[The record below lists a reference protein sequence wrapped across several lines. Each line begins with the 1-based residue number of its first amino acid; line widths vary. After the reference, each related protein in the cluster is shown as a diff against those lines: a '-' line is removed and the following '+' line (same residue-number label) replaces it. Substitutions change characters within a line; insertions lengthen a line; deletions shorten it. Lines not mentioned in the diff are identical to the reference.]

1 MFSDRN
7 STKPFSNSNVNIVNR
22 TVNNNVFIIRRSTKR
37 KVEDCTGGG
46 WKRVRRYGNNVV
58 IGTGRQVA
66 CCICRAVS
74 DACNYENCC
83 SDFVLPKE
91 MFIKEAEDLTL
102 RSVLERSTRQYD
114 FLVDS
119 LGVAGG
125 VTQLQDSYY
134 IDLHNCKKLPIIRGG
149 KGGRGGKKQTY
160 VRKQVTAEK
169 QAEQGKNDAAKEVS
183 NKPKPKGKTHQRSN
197 ANDNLYF
204 SVVLKTDDDENRL
217 VIEDLCKEN
226 KLAVKVTCPQGP
238 GGNVIYFKCATAQVC
253 HESRNKLTGATRV
266 YRKSQMDAKK
276 LNSDWV
282 EGVQVVEE
290 IQRGREIYL
299 GKLSKVASGGTWNG
313 PKQSDKSDGKPDV
326 PAQELKESAPESQQV
341 SNSEAERPGDQLN
354 NQGGVDDNNY
364 NKQAELL
371 TAVEENEETGN
382 DAAEFVFPDIIS
394 EVLGITRERENGF
407 VSATVLGEWRNCDS
421 KSLCRRFRCAQ
432 GEGELS
438 LEVVLRGRKESHKFI
453 IFENDVLFESSSKII
468 ASRGNKRLA
477 LHVTLEDDENDQH
490 VVIELLDLVDCG
502 SKLGKYTNKCFYKA
516 VGAASISQV
525 PVEDHHDAEIE
536 IPYEHIVSDNYFDHQ
551 GLQKFQENN
560 CLNVTCAGDG
570 ITVDSIFNN
579 DILYSDRVLL
589 YCEKNHYYRV
599 TSSIDCVLGDKYNW
613 DVYPLVDSDIPDP
626 ILNTGYVER
635 KSSPYFL
642 RFKAKQPWED
652 LNGLFEYHEAYNY
665 YKKTCAWMRSN
676 IPCYTNNKQPDLG
689 LRGRGVYSELKHR
702 KTPFIEKLLVSKR
715 EKQYRQT
722 YDLFKFLLKLTLYN
736 KMNKSHLIC
745 WNVPKVQKPS
755 TDEHFHYRDH
765 QEFPWLGR
773 FSKKNLIYDTVVL
786 HPSTLS
792 RPAIKDLNK
801 NWNDFKNN
809 RLDIRPESNKHGE
822 LKRDDDIRE
831 ATIFNMQ
838 MHEDYLINLKVLGA
852 KFGVLPHVKI
862 EEKQITLQ
870 YSHALLEECMGPSA
884 AFYTQTLEQVR
895 ERQKRILTRF
905 SHVNFDV
912 HTTPYQ
918 SIISN
923 TAFVAECL
931 WQQKV
936 SKLQIVAEVMDPALP
951 INLNSKTPSRRLW

>member
-1 MFSDRN
+1 MNPDRN
-7 STKPFSNSNVNIVNR
+7 SYNPFISKSVYN
-22 TVNNNVFIIRRSTKR
+22 VNNNVIIRRSTKR
-37 KVEDCTGGG
+37 KAEECIGGV
-46 WKRVRRYGNNVV
+46 WKRTKRYGNNVV
-58 IGTGRQVA
+58 VGNGRNVA
-66 CCICRAVS
+66 CCICRSVS
-74 DACNYENCC
+74 EASNYENCC

-91 MFIKEAEDLTL
+91 MFIGETENLTL

-125 VTQLQDSYY
+125 VSQLQEEFYMN
-134 IDLHNCKKLPIIRGG
+134 LMQLKKLPIIRGG

-160 VRKQVTAEK
+160 VRKQLKDEK
-169 QAEQGKNDAAKEVS
+169 QTEQGKNDAGKEVS
-183 NKPKPKGKTHQRSN
+183 AKKQPKGKTHQKSN
-197 ANDNLYF
+197 TNDNLYF
-204 SVVLKTDDDENRL
+204 SVVLNTDDDDTR
-217 VIEDLCKEN
+217 VAIEDLCKEN
-226 KLAVKVTCPQGP
+226 NLSVKVTCPQQAK
-238 GGNVIYFKCATAQVC
+238 GNVIFIKCPTAQIC
-253 HESRNKLTGATRV
+253 HESRNKFKGTRV
-266 YRKSQMDAKK
+266 YRKTQMDKMK
-276 LNSDWV
+276 LNSDWA
-282 EGVQVVEE
+282 EGVKIVDE

-299 GKLSKVASGGTWNG
+299 GKLSRLANGGSWNG
-313 PKQSDKSDGKPDV
+313 PKQSEKSDGKPDV
-326 PAQELKESAPESQQV
+326 PAQELKESAPEPQLDSNGGAAGPGSQLC
-341 SNSEAERPGDQLN
+341 DQ
-354 NQGGVDDNNY
+354 GKVDDNNC
-364 NKQAELL
+364 NKHAELL
-371 TAVEENEETGN
+371 TAVEENEETCG
-382 DAAEFVFPDIIS
+382 DSAEFVFPDIIS
-394 EVLGITRERENGF
+394 DVLGITRERENGF

-421 KSLCRRFRCAQ
+421 KSLCRRFRCIQ

-438 LEVVLRGRKESHKFI
+438 LEVVLRGRKESHKFVI
-453 IFENDVLFESSSKII
+453 YENDNLPESSSKII
-468 ASRGNKRLA
+468 ATRGNKRLA
-477 LHVTLEDDENDQH
+477 LHVTLQEELEDEQ

-502 SKLGKYTNKCFYKA
+502 SKLGNYKNKCFYKA
-516 VGAASISQV
+516 LGAASISQV

-536 IPYEHIVSDNYFDHQ
+536 FPYDILDTANYFEYK
-551 GLQKFQENN
+551 GLERFQS
-560 CLNVTCAGDG
+560 LNKLNISCASAGV
-570 ITVDSIFNN
+570 TVDSIFN
-579 DILYSDRVLL
+579 DDLCYSDRVVL
-589 YCEKNHYYRV
+589 YCEKRHYYRV
-599 TSSIDCVLGDKYNW
+599 VSSIECVSGEKFGW
-613 DVYPLVDSDIPDP
+613 EKYPLVDSDIPDP
-626 ILNTGYVER
+626 LLNNGFVER
-635 KSSPYFL
+635 QREPYFL
-642 RFKAKQPWED
+642 RFKQRERWED
-652 LNGLFEYHEAYNY
+652 LEGLFEYHTAYKY
-665 YKKTCAWMRSN
+665 YNSMCARMRSN
-676 IPCYTNNKQPDLG
+676 IPCYTEYKQPCEG
-689 LRGRGVYSELKHR
+689 LRGRGVYSERKHR
-702 KTPFIEKLLVSKR
+702 KTPFIEKLFVNRK
-715 EKQYRQT
+715 EKQYRKT

-736 KMNKSHLIC
+736 KMDKSHLIG
-745 WNVPKVQKPS
+745 WNVPKSQKPS

-765 QEFPWLGR
+765 QEFPWLGK

-809 RLDIRPESNKHGE
+809 RVDVRPESNKHGE

-838 MHEDYLINLKVLGA
+838 MQEDYLLNFKVFGA

-912 HTTPYQ
+912 HTTPFQ

-951 INLNSKTPSRRLW
+951 INLNSKTPSHRLW